1 MRHVAEELKPATAVA
16 KPPVPVTVVNV
27 TVPPGITDFVSGPAT
42 GTAGAVT
49 LGVMVAEVS

>member
-1 MRHVAEELKPATAVA
+1 MRHVAEVLKPATAVA